1 MINRL
6 GAYLK
11 WLALL
16 PVFIVVVLLAV
27 ANDQTVTV
35 SLNPF
40 DDTDTVLSLDIPLY
54 QLGFALFAVGVLCGG
69 FVMWNSQRKY
79 RRRAKQKGYD
89 AAKWQ
94 NRAERAERSVGN
106 NQTMIAAPGKNTG

>member
-1 MINRL
+1 MHRL
-6 GAYLK
+6 GAALK
-11 WLALL
+11 WLVLL
-16 PVFIVVVLLAV
+16 PVFAIVVLLAV

-40 DDTDTVLSLDIPLY
+40 DSTDTVLSMDIPLY
-54 QLGFALFAVGVLCGG
+54 QLGFGLFAVGVLCGG

-79 RRRAKQKGYD
+79 RKKAKQKGYD

-94 NRAERAERSVGN
+94 NRAERAERAASSG
-106 NQTMIAAPGKNTG
+106 QTMIAAPGKNTG